1 MLPIELAPSFA
12 KKIAAETL
20 EAAEDEG
27 LRVKQQEV
35 LRELLMV
42 GKSKKSTLPF
52 FNTITQF
59 HSGNGEMVEDAQ
71 FQVHHLP
78 AALHQQL
85 LHGRK
90 LQVRF
95 LTRIGIFN

>member
-1 MLPIELAPSFA
+1 MAPSFA
-12 KKIAAETL
+12 KKIAAEAL

-42 GKSKKSTLPF
+42 GNWSNQLSPSLVQS
-52 FNTITQF
+52 IAQF
-59 HSGNGEMVEDAQ
+59 YSGNGEMVEDAQ
-71 FQVHHLP
+71 LQVHHLP

-95 LTRIGIFN
+95 LTRVGSMFS